1 MYTPTRWKT
10 MNFEWDDIKNRNL
23 LAERGLSFE
32 MVVLA
37 LDDERLLDDMSHPN
51 TQQYAHQRLMVVD
64 IDGYACGVPYI
75 VNEDHLFLKTIY
87 QSRAFQKKY
96 LTR

>member
-1 MYTPTRWKT
+1 
-10 MNFEWDDIKNRNL
+10 MNFEWDDIKNQKL

-37 LDDERLLDDMSHPN
+37 LNDGRLLDDMTHPN
-51 TQQYAHQRLMVVD
+51 TEKFAHQKIMVVE

-75 VNEDHLFLKTIY
+75 ENADHLFLKTIY
-87 QSRAFQKKY
+87 HSRAFQKKY
-96 LTR
+96 LTE